1 MADMT
6 TSDDREKTLYLI
18 QIRHLDEQLER
29 FQLKCDDLQEKIRA
43 LSSLCRALD
52 EDKKDIAEYL
62 KHCVAAE
69 QRKVEELAERLE
81 SRTPEAERDRE
92 ALTLQLRQQL
102 QQLQDRADEHAS
114 VSRMQAAMLEEQEE
128 QRMQLLQVVPD
139 TESLKQQLVRQQ
151 REHEAAVH
159 SLMMEAEAQRKQR
172 ARETGRTVEGRA
184 EGRITQ
190 LVVEE
195 RAEHSEQVERVQVL
209 LCSNIRLRRQKDA
222 LQGREMELSHD
233 LLMLTED
240 ISKITQRILNHKT
253 EVQQLVNKCQQLE
266 VKLKDSSVRGEHRL
280 AEEDAVRRSIA
291 SVSEECGR
299 KSAEVDELGLDLEK
313 ERRRRRKLQ
322 RDVQEAAV
330 TLTHILTDSEDTA
343 QTHRMQRL
351 LEILESPAPPGTS
364 PAPSP
369 GEKPQTSSPKPDRAE
384 TPNTGSDPLFLLVRY
399 RLGDLG
405 LVPRPSWIRK
415 PAPPTSSQLPH
426 SRTPCSQRPSSTH
439 LSDPLIHRLQPPP
452 AAAEPNHTHVLH
464 HTALSQ

>member
-29 FQLKCDDLQEKIRA
+29 RQLKCDDLEEKIKA

-69 QRKVEELAERLE
+69 QRKVEELAEQLQ
-81 SRTPEAERDRE
+81 SRAPEAERDRE
-92 ALTLQLRQQL
+92 ALTLQHRQQL
-102 QQLQDRADEHAS
+102 QQLQDRADERSS

-128 QRMQLLQVVPD
+128 QRMQLLQEVPD

-159 SLMMEAEAQRKQR
+159 GLMMEAEAERKQR

-184 EGRITQ
+184 EGRIAQ

-209 LCSNIRLRRQKDA
+209 LCRNIRLQRQKDA
-222 LQGREMELSHD
+222 LQGREMELCHD
-233 LLMLTED
+233 LLMLRED

-253 EVQQLVNKCQQLE
+253 EAQQLVKKCRQLE
-266 VKLKDSSVRGEHRL
+266 VKLKDSSVRGECRL

-299 KSAEVDELGLDLEK
+299 KSAEVDQLGADLEK

-343 QTHRMQRL
+343 ETHRMQRL

-364 PAPSP
+364 PDPAERSSP
-369 GEKPQTSSPKPDRAE
+369 GEKPQTSSPKLDRAE
-384 TPNTGSDPLFLLVRY
+384 TPNTESDPLFLLVRY

-415 PAPPTSSQLPH
+415 PGLCSGGAPSTSSLLPH
-426 SRTPCSQRPSSTH
+426 SRRPCSQRPSSAH
-439 LSDPLIHRLQPPP
+439 LSAPQNTDPE
-452 AAAEPNHTHVLH
+452 AAASTCGC
-464 HTALSQ
+464 